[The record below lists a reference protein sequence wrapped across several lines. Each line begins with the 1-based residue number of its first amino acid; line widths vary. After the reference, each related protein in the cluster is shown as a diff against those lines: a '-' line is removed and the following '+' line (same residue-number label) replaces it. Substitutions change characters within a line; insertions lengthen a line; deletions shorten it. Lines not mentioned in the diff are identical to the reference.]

1 MDLKKATSILKRM
14 AVGYWVFVIVIY
26 LVAGDQF
33 HYSSISSDAFSPSAT
48 VGEIVAGK
56 TVYQRLEV
64 PVSRLQSI
72 SLMFGTYNRENTGTL
87 VIRLEDE
94 NQNELTSK
102 TLDVSQ
108 IRGDQYTVIT
118 LDEPLEGL
126 RDQTV
131 VLTVSSPDATEGNA
145 LTIYAGNMISS
156 GRFDLEQEIPEE
168 DLYMVNEARGM
179 AKLCVKLNGIE
190 PLSFYKTYWLIV
202 GGIFAV
208 FVLLCLYWLGMS
220 RKGRPNPLLS
230 VYMLLT
236 RYEFLLR
243 QLIMRDFKI
252 KYKRSALGMAWSIL
266 NPLLTMA
273 VQYVIFSTIFKSDID
288 NFPVYLLCGIVFFN
302 FFNEAVSMG
311 MMSITSNASL
321 IKKVYIPKYVFPV
334 SRILSSMVNLLLSM
348 VPLLLVMIITRTAF
362 RPSLILVVFAILCL
376 LGFVMGMGLLLTTAM
391 TFFQDVQFL
400 WGIASMLWM
409 YMTPIFYPETII
421 PPNLLPLF
429 RMNPMYQYITFV
441 RTCVLDGVSPEPM
454 SYLWCM
460 VSAGVVLL
468 LGIAV
473 FKRYQNEFVQYL

>member
-1 MDLKKATSILKRM
+1 MDLKKATSILKRAA
-14 AVGYWVFVIVIY
+14 AVYWVFVIIIY
-26 LVAGDQF
+26 LVAGNQF
-33 HYSSISSDAFSPSAT
+33 HYSSISSDAFSPSTT
-48 VGEIVAGK
+48 VGEIVEGK

-64 PVSRLQSI
+64 PVSQLQSI
-72 SLMFGTYNRENTGTL
+72 SVMFGTYNRNNTGTL

-94 NQNELTSK
+94 DQNELTSK
-102 TLDVSQ
+102 ILDISQ
-108 IRGDQYTVIT
+108 IQEDQYVVIT
-118 LDEPLEGL
+118 LDEPLVGFK
-126 RDQTV
+126 DQAV
-131 VLTVSSPDATEGNA
+131 ILSISSPDATAGNA
-145 LTIYAGNMISS
+145 VTIYAGNMINS
-156 GRFDLEQEIPEE
+156 GRFDLEQEIPEQ
-168 DLYMVNEARGM
+168 DLYRVNEVQGM

-190 PLSFYKTYWLIV
+190 PMSFYKTYWLIV

-208 FVLLCLYWLGMS
+208 LVVLCLYWLS
-220 RKGRPNPLLS
+220 ISQKGRPNPLLS
-230 VYMLLT
+230 VYMLMT
-236 RYEFLLR
+236 RYEFLLK
-243 QLIMRDFKI
+243 QLIARDFKI

-273 VQYVIFSTIFKSDID
+273 VQYVVFSTIFKSDID

-348 VPLLLVMIITRTAF
+348 VPLLLVMIITGTPF
-362 RPSLILVVFAILCL
+362 RPALILIVYAVACL

-409 YMTPIFYPETII
+409 YTTPIFYPETII

-441 RTCVLDGVSPEPM
+441 RTCVLEGVSPEPM
-454 SYLWCM
+454 SYLWCLL
-460 VSAGVVLL
+460 SAGIVFL
-468 LGIAV
+468 LGAAV

>member
-1 MDLKKATSILKRM
+1 MDLKKATSILKRAA
-14 AVGYWVFVIVIY
+14 AVYWVFVIIIY

-33 HYSSISSDAFSPSAT
+33 HYSSISSDAFSPSTT
-48 VGEIVAGK
+48 VGEIVEGK

-64 PVSRLQSI
+64 PVSQLQSI
-72 SLMFGTYNRENTGTL
+72 SVMFGTYNRNNTGTL

-94 NQNELTSK
+94 DQNELTSK
-102 TLDVSQ
+102 ILDISQ
-108 IRGDQYTVIT
+108 IQEDQYVVIT
-118 LDEPLEGL
+118 LDEPLVGFK
-126 RDQTV
+126 DQAV
-131 VLTVSSPDATEGNA
+131 ILSISSPDATAGNA
-145 LTIYAGNMISS
+145 VTIYAGNMINS
-156 GRFDLEQEIPEE
+156 GRFDLEQEIPEQ
-168 DLYMVNEARGM
+168 DLYRVNEVQGM

-190 PLSFYKTYWLIV
+190 PMSFYKTYWLIV

-208 FVLLCLYWLGMS
+208 LVVLCLYWLS
-220 RKGRPNPLLS
+220 ISQKGRPNPLLS
-230 VYMLLT
+230 VYMLMT
-236 RYEFLLR
+236 RYEFLLK
-243 QLIMRDFKI
+243 QLIARDFKI

-273 VQYVIFSTIFKSDID
+273 VQYVVFSTIFKSDID

-348 VPLLLVMIITRTAF
+348 VPLLLVMIITGTPF
-362 RPSLILVVFAILCL
+362 RPALILIVYAVACL

-409 YMTPIFYPETII
+409 YTTPIFYPETII

-441 RTCVLDGVSPEPM
+441 RTCVLEGVSPEPM
-454 SYLWCM
+454 SYLWCLL
-460 VSAGVVLL
+460 SAGIVFL
-468 LGIAV
+468 LGVAV

>member
-1 MDLKKATSILKRM
+1 MDLKKATSILKRAA
-14 AVGYWVFVIVIY
+14 AVYWVFVIIIY

-33 HYSSISSDAFSPSAT
+33 HYSSISSDAFSPSTT
-48 VGEIVAGK
+48 VGEIVEGK

-64 PVSRLQSI
+64 PVSQLQSI
-72 SLMFGTYNRENTGTL
+72 SVMFGTYNRNNTGTL

-102 TLDVSQ
+102 ILDVSQ
-108 IRGDQYTVIT
+108 IQGDQYVVIT
-118 LDEPLEGL
+118 LDEPLEGFK
-126 RDQTV
+126 DQAV
-131 VLTVSSPDATEGNA
+131 ILSISSPDATAGNA
-145 LTIYAGNMISS
+145 VTIYAGNMINS
-156 GRFDLEQEIPEE
+156 GRFELEQEIPEQ
-168 DLYMVNEARGM
+168 DLYRVNEVQGM

-190 PLSFYKTYWLIV
+190 PMSFYKTYWLIV

-208 FVLLCLYWLGMS
+208 LVVLCLYWLS
-220 RKGRPNPLLS
+220 ISQKGRPNPLLS
-230 VYMLLT
+230 VYMLMT
-236 RYEFLLR
+236 RYEFLLK
-243 QLIMRDFKI
+243 QLIARDFKI

-273 VQYVIFSTIFKSDID
+273 VQYVVFSTIFKSDID

-348 VPLLLVMIITRTAF
+348 VPLLLVMIITGTPF
-362 RPSLILVVFAILCL
+362 RPALILIVYAVACL

-409 YMTPIFYPETII
+409 YTTPIFYPETII

-441 RTCVLDGVSPEPM
+441 RTCVLEGVSPEPM
-454 SYLWCM
+454 SYLWCLL
-460 VSAGVVLL
+460 SAGIVFL
-468 LGIAV
+468 LGVAV

>member
-1 MDLKKATSILKRM
+1 MDLKKATSILKRAA
-14 AVGYWVFVIVIY
+14 AVYWVFVIIIY

-33 HYSSISSDAFSPSAT
+33 HYSSISSDAFSPSTT
-48 VGEIVAGK
+48 VGEIVEGK

-64 PVSRLQSI
+64 PVSQLQSI
-72 SLMFGTYNRENTGTL
+72 SVMFGTYNRNNTGTL

-94 NQNELTSK
+94 DQNELTSK
-102 TLDVSQ
+102 ILDISQ
-108 IRGDQYTVIT
+108 IQEDQYVVIT
-118 LDEPLEGL
+118 LDEPLVGFK
-126 RDQTV
+126 DQAV
-131 VLTVSSPDATEGNA
+131 ILSISSPDATAGNA
-145 LTIYAGNMISS
+145 VTIYAGNMINS
-156 GRFDLEQEIPEE
+156 GRFDLEQEIPEQ
-168 DLYMVNEARGM
+168 DLYRVNEVQGM

-190 PLSFYKTYWLIV
+190 PMSFYKTYWLIV

-208 FVLLCLYWLGMS
+208 LVVLCLYWLS
-220 RKGRPNPLLS
+220 ISQKGRPNPLLS
-230 VYMLLT
+230 VYMLMT
-236 RYEFLLR
+236 RYEFLLK
-243 QLIMRDFKI
+243 QLIARDFKI

-273 VQYVIFSTIFKSDID
+273 VQYVVFSTIFKSDID

-348 VPLLLVMIITRTAF
+348 VPLLLVMIITGTPF
-362 RPSLILVVFAILCL
+362 RPALILIVYAVACL

-409 YMTPIFYPETII
+409 YTTPIFYPETII

-441 RTCVLDGVSPEPM
+441 RTCVLEGVSPEPM
-454 SYLWCM
+454 SYLWCLL
-460 VSAGVVLL
+460 SAGIVFL
-468 LGIAV
+468 LGAAV

>member
-1 MDLKKATSILKRM
+1 M
-14 AVGYWVFVIVIY
+14 
-26 LVAGDQF
+26 
-33 HYSSISSDAFSPSAT
+33 
-48 VGEIVAGK
+48 
-56 TVYQRLEV
+56 
-64 PVSRLQSI
+64 
-72 SLMFGTYNRENTGTL
+72 
-87 VIRLEDE
+87 IRLEDE
-94 NQNELTSK
+94 DQNELTSK
-102 TLDVSQ
+102 ILDISQ
-108 IRGDQYTVIT
+108 IQEDQYVVIT
-118 LDEPLEGL
+118 LDEPLVGFK
-126 RDQTV
+126 DQAV
-131 VLTVSSPDATEGNA
+131 ILSISSPDATAGNA
-145 LTIYAGNMISS
+145 VTIYAGNMINS
-156 GRFDLEQEIPEE
+156 GRFNLEQEIPEQ
-168 DLYMVNEARGM
+168 DLYRVNEVQGM

-190 PLSFYKTYWLIV
+190 PMSFYKTYWLIV

-208 FVLLCLYWLGMS
+208 LVALCLYWLS
-220 RKGRPNPLLS
+220 ISQKGRPNPLLS
-230 VYMLLT
+230 VYMLMT
-236 RYEFLLR
+236 RYEFLLK
-243 QLIMRDFKI
+243 QLIARDFKI

-273 VQYVIFSTIFKSDID
+273 VQYVVFSTIFKSDID

-348 VPLLLVMIITRTAF
+348 VPLLLVMIITGTPF
-362 RPSLILVVFAILCL
+362 RPALILIVYAVACL

-409 YMTPIFYPETII
+409 YTTPIFYPETII

-441 RTCVLDGVSPEPM
+441 RTCVLEGVSPEPM
-454 SYLWCM
+454 SYLWCLL
-460 VSAGVVLL
+460 SAGIVFL
-468 LGIAV
+468 LGAAV